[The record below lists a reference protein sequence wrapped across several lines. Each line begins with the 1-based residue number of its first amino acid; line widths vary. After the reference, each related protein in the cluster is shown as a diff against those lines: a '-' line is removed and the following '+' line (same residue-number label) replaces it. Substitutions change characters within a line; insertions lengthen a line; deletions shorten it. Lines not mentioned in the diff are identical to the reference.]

1 MFQQN
6 KMQLGRNEEQYCEN
20 VEQTP
25 HPEIGK
31 MITDA
36 KAIENDLR
44 QVNSF
49 WVKFHIFEGLI
60 LVISLQF
67 CVVLDKYL
75 WLAEKYQEEKV
86 LLANSLKTWKHAATL
101 SWELYLIT
109 WQWIKSRK
117 IKFK

>member
-1 MFQQN
+1 MFQQK
-6 KMQLGRNEEQYCEN
+6 KMQLSRNEEQYCEN

-49 WVKFHIFEGLI
+49 WVKFHIFEGLV

-75 WLAEKYQEEKV
+75 WLAEKYQEKRYC
-86 LLANSLKTWKHAATL
+86 LPIHWKHESMQL
-101 SWELYLIT
+101 H
-109 WQWIKSRK
+109 
-117 IKFK
+117 